1 MITIITPCSRPEN
14 LEKLHDSIV
23 HSQVVP
29 NKWKWIVVKDED
41 KPNLL
46 TYFFSEHIPILNNYV
61 PGGVAGKKQINW
73 ALDKMKEYG
82 LNTWVYFLD
91 DDNLMHPEFDRV
103 ITQAMCDFPDA
114 LAFTF
119 SQELP
124 DGSVRLG
131 NDISVCHIDQA
142 QFIVHTDLIG
152 DLRYEQKYE
161 ADGIFIE
168 TLYKAHQDKFVVLPN
183 VISYYNKLR

>member
-1 MITIITPCSRPEN
+1 MITIITPCSREGN
-14 LEKLHDSIV
+14 LRKIEDSILTGTSTEKV
-23 HSQVVP
+23 NWMIVQDLERSTIRPLFPVQR
-29 NKWKWIVVKDED
+29 WIEC
-41 KPNLL
+41 
-46 TYFFSEHIPILNNYV
+46 LNIS
-61 PGGVAGKKQINW
+61 GGVSGNLQRNY
-73 ALDKMKEYG
+73 ALDNLSTKG
-82 LNTWVYFLD
+82 WLYFLD
-91 DDNLMHPEFDRV
+91 DDNLLHHDFYRV
-103 ITQAMCDFPDA
+103 ISQAKLDFPDA

-131 NDISVCHIDQA
+131 NDIRVCHIDQA

-152 DLRYEQKYE
+152 TLRYEQKYE

-168 TLYKAHQDKFVVLPN
+168 TLYKAHPDKFVVLPN